1 MAYQSYRGLDI
12 YKKAHKLSI
21 ENHTSQLSEGN
32 TGGRGSDKLLPRWR
46 RRNSYYYNWLD
57 RIYRFV
63 VRPNSRVL
71 HVGCECGDLLAAV
84 EPSYGV
90 GVDVDEELIELAR
103 KRFGHLQFHAVDP
116 HELELDEK
124 FDYVLIC
131 NSLGRWHDIQQVLER
146 IRPLT
151 TESTRI
157 VITYYNYLWEGILS
171 LGSLLRIRRPYSYQ
185 NWLPPED
192 IGNLLKLTDFDV
204 IRTTSYLMMPKR
216 VPPLTAFCNY
226 FLSLLPGFRFFNLV
240 YLVIARPMPAAL
252 RDEDLSV
259 SVVVPCRN
267 ERGNIEDA
275 VKRIPRMGRET
286 EIIFVDGN
294 STDGTAEEIERQI
307 AKNPDRNIRL
317 IRQNEGVGKGDAVR
331 RGFASAKGD
340 VLVIQDADLTARPED
355 LLKFFRALRDGKG
368 EFINGSRLVYTMER
382 GAMRFLNL
390 LGNKFFGVLFSWLLG
405 QRFRDTLCGTKMIRR
420 KDYELIEANR
430 SYFGDFD
437 PFGDFDL
444 IFGAVKQNLKVVEV
458 PVTYCARTYG
468 KTNISRFTHGWLLLK
483 MSWIAFKKI
492 KWLGKTR

>member
-1 MAYQSYRGLDI
+1 MTEPNSQISRLPDI
-12 YKKAHKLSI
+12 EAGCQPDEKA
-21 ENHTSQLSEGN
+21 
-32 TGGRGSDKLLPRWR
+32 LLRWR
-46 RRNSYYYNWLD
+46 RRNAYYYGWLD
-57 RIYRFV
+57 KIYKFV

-90 GVDVDEELIELAR
+90 GIDADPTAIALAR
-103 KRFGHLQFHAVDP
+103 ERFGHLTFYAVDP

-131 NSLGRWHDIQQVLER
+131 NSLGKWHDIQQVLER

-151 TESTRI
+151 DESTRV
-157 VITYYNYLWEGILS
+157 VITYYNYLWEAILR
-171 LGSLLRIRRPYSYQ
+171 LGSLIGIRRPYSYQ

-192 IGNLLKLTDFDV
+192 IANLLKLAGFDV
-204 IRTTSYLMMPKR
+204 IRSASFLLVPKR
-216 VPPLTAFCNY
+216 IPPLTAFCNY
-226 FLSLLPGFRFFNLV
+226 FLSLLPGLRYFNLV
-240 YLVIARPMPAAL
+240 NLVVARPVPIAL

-259 SVVVPCRN
+259 SVIIPCRN

-275 VKRIPRMGRET
+275 VTRIPQMGRET

-294 STDGTAEEIERQI
+294 STDGTPEEIESQMKKHPQR
-307 AKNPDRNIRL
+307 KIRL
-317 IRQNEGVGKGDAVR
+317 IHQGDGVGKGDAVR
-331 RGFASAKGD
+331 KGFAAAEGD
-340 VLVIQDADLTARPED
+340 VLVIQDADLTAPPED
-355 LLKFFRALRDGKG
+355 LPKFFRALRDGKG
-368 EFINGSRLVYTMER
+368 EFVNGSRLVYPMEKQ
-382 GAMRFLNL
+382 AMRFLNL
-390 LGNKFFGVLFSWLLG
+390 LGNKFFGALFSWLLG
-405 QRFRDTLCGTKMIRR
+405 QRFKDTLCGTKMIRK

-458 PVTYCARTYG
+458 PVTYHARTYG
-468 KTNISRFTHGWLLLK
+468 KTNISRFRHGWLLIR

-492 KWLGKTR
+492 KWLGKMR

>member
-1 MAYQSYRGLDI
+1 MVKAQEQS
-12 YKKAHKLSI
+12 
-21 ENHTSQLSEGN
+21 SQSPKMN
-32 TGGRGSDKLLPRWR
+32 TGQSADDGSKDLQPRWR

-57 RIYRFV
+57 KIYKFV

-71 HVGCECGDLLAAV
+71 HIGCECGDLLAAV
-84 EPSYGV
+84 KPSYGI
-90 GVDVDEELIELAR
+90 GVDADPEMIELAK
-103 KRFGHLQFHAVDP
+103 KRFPYLKFYVVDP

-151 TESTRI
+151 KESTRI

-171 LGSLLRIRRPYSYQ
+171 LGSLVGIRRPYSYQ

-192 IGNLLKLTDFDV
+192 IANLLTLADYDV

-216 VPPLTAFCNY
+216 IPPLTTFCNY

-240 YLVIARPMPAAL
+240 ELVIARPVPAAL
-252 RDEDLSV
+252 GDEDLSV
-259 SVVVPCRN
+259 SVIVPCRN

-275 VKRIPRMGRET
+275 VKRIPQMGRET

-294 STDGTAEEIERQI
+294 STDGTAEEIEHQI
-307 AKNPDRNIRL
+307 ANHPERNIRL
-317 IRQNEGVGKGDAVR
+317 VRQGDGVGKGDAVR
-331 RGFASAKGD
+331 KGFTAAKGD

-355 LLKFFRALRDGKG
+355 LTKFFRALRDGKG
-368 EFINGSRLVYTMER
+368 EFINGSRLVYPMEKR
-382 GAMRFLNL
+382 AMRFLNL
-390 LGNKFFGVLFSWLLG
+390 LGNKFYGVLFSWLLG
-405 QRFRDTLCGTKMIRR
+405 QRFRDTLYGTKMIRR

-468 KTNISRFTHGWLLLK
+468 RTKISRFTHGWLLLK

-492 KWLGKTR
+492 KWLGIPHLL